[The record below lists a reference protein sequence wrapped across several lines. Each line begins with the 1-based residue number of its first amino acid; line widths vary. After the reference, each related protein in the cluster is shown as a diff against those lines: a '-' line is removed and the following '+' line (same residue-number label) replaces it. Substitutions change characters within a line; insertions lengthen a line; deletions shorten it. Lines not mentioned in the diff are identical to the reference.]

1 MPQGPQG
8 RPSVHSRLGPRGQNP
23 GGPRGP
29 GPNPGPGLLTGP
41 QAEGLQANP
50 TLMNVIQQINMRG
63 QMLMRG
69 PPPGPMGPRGP
80 FPDDMNMGP
89 LGPSGPMRPM
99 GGPDGEL
106 GGASPGHLPV
116 SSSGNSPQTSAPGP
130 GQPSCSLDSPSMT
143 TTAPSTGNSSGDPS
157 LGFNDPS
164 TPDPSRLEGSQSPSL
179 QDSAS
184 LSGK

>member
-1 MPQGPQG
+1 
-8 RPSVHSRLGPRGQNP
+8 
-23 GGPRGP
+23 
-29 GPNPGPGLLTGP
+29 
-41 QAEGLQANP
+41 
-50 TLMNVIQQINMRG
+50 
-63 QMLMRG
+63 
-69 PPPGPMGPRGP
+69 MGPRGP

-89 LGPSGPMRPM
+89 MGPSGPMRPM